1 MDVTPELVRHLAELS
16 RLRLSDE
23 EVEKIIPELRSV
35 LGYFERISELDVD
48 DLEEL
53 VRPIFS
59 SNVLRP
65 DEAAPGLDQ
74 EEALRMA
81 PEKQDG
87 FFKLPRVVEEGR

>member
-1 MDVTPELVRHLAELS
+1 MEVTPELVKHLAELS
-16 RLRLSDE
+16 RLRLSEE

-35 LGYFERISELDVD
+35 LGYFERISDLDVD
-48 DLEEL
+48 ELEEL

-59 SNVLRP
+59 ANVLRP
-65 DEAAPGLDQ
+65 DVPAAGLEQD
-74 EEALRMA
+74 EALAMA

>member
-1 MDVTPELVRHLAELS
+1 MEVTPELVKHLAELS
-16 RLRLSDE
+16 RLRLSEE

-35 LGYFERISELDVD
+35 LGYFERISDLDVD
-48 DLEEL
+48 ELEEM

-59 SNVLRP
+59 ANVLRP
-65 DEAAPGLDQ
+65 DEPAPGLEQ
-74 EEALRMA
+74 EEALQMA